1 MSASN
6 GIDLQSKV
14 VVITGGGQ
22 GVGRC
27 TADLLARHGAR
38 VAIGDID
45 SELVE
50 RTAAALGVSGQHVDV
65 TSLTGFA
72 AFLDAV
78 EAELGPIDVL
88 VNNAGVMPLNHV
100 EDEDEESARRILEI
114 NLLAVISGTKE
125 AIRRMQRAGTRGHVV
140 NISSAAG
147 RLPVAGAATYT
158 ASKHGVS
165 GFSNSVSV
173 ELAARGIP
181 IEVTALHPAI
191 IRTELAIGFNAEKGP
206 AKAITPESVAEGI
219 LEVLQHPRP
228 DAYVPKALG
237 ISVRTGGLVPRR
249 LGRWLNKVLGGER
262 AALDAMADPERV
274 RYEQRVAALPLEE
287 H

>member
-1 MSASN
+1 MSAAPVDVVN
-6 GIDLQSKV
+6 KV

-27 TADLLARHGAR
+27 TAELLARHGAR

-45 SELVE
+45 AELVA
-50 RTAAALGVSGQHVDV
+50 RTAAELGIDGYPVDV
-65 TSLTGFA
+65 TSVSGFV

-78 EAELGPIDVL
+78 EADLGPVDVL
-88 VNNAGVMPLNHV
+88 INNAGIMPLNHV
-100 EDEDEESARRILEI
+100 EDEDEAAARRIIEV
-114 NLLAVISGTKE
+114 NLLAVIAGTKE
-125 AIRRMQRAGTRGHVV
+125 AIRRMQRSGTRGHVV

-191 IRTELAIGFNAEKGP
+191 VRTELAIGFNAEKGP
-206 AKAITPESVAEGI
+206 ARAITPQSVADG
-219 LEVLQHPRP
+219 VLQVLRHPQA
-228 DAYVPKALG
+228 DAYVPVSLG
-237 ISVRTGGLVPRR
+237 VSVRTGGLIPRR
-249 LGRWLNKVLGGER
+249 LGRWLNRVLGGER
-262 AALDAMADPERV
+262 AALDAMADPRRV
-274 RYEQRVAALPLEE
+274 TYEQRVADLPLAD

>member
-1 MSASN
+1 MSGPDVSVR
-6 GIDLQSKV
+6 DKV
-14 VVITGGGQ
+14 VVITGGAQ

-27 TADLLARHGAR
+27 TAELLARHGAR

-45 SELVE
+45 GDLVAS
-50 RTAAALGVSGQHVDV
+50 TAATLGVSGHRVDV
-65 TSLTGFA
+65 TSPAGFV
-72 AFLDAV
+72 AFLDEV
-78 EAELGPIDVL
+78 EAQHGPIDVL
-88 VNNAGVMPLNHV
+88 VNNAGIMPLNHV
-100 EDEDEESARRILEI
+100 EDEDEAAARRIIEV

-125 AIRRMQRAGTRGHVV
+125 AIRRMKPRGTRGHVV

-165 GFSNSVSV
+165 GFSNSLSV
-173 ELAARGIP
+173 EMAARGIP

-191 IRTELAIGFNAEKGP
+191 IRTELAVGFNAEKGP

-219 LEVLQHPRP
+219 LEVIQRP
-228 DAYVPKALG
+228 CADAYVPKSLG
-237 ISVRTGGLVPRR
+237 VSVRTGGLIPRR
-249 LGRWLNKVLGGER
+249 VGMWLNKVLGGER
-262 AALDAMADPERV
+262 AALDAMADPERA
-274 RYEQRVAALPLEE
+274 RYEQRVADLPLEE